1 VIEYKFAVQNGEKPL
16 KTLILAG
23 GFGTRLRPLSC
34 TRPKTLFPIVNKP
47 LLQWTLERLAKNN
60 MADIILAVSY
70 QTEALIKQHKIP
82 KYGLHITYS
91 RDPLKKPLGT
101 GGPIKKA
108 EKLVGHDSP
117 FLVLNGDIFADV
129 NYKEI
134 LKTHEENDAIAT
146 IALHSVKDPSR
157 YGVAELTK
165 KNRIKR
171 FIEKPP
177 KGFAPTNLINAG
189 VYVLSPK
196 IFEYIPENCKVSI
209 EREVF
214 PKLAK
219 EGRLYGYVF
228 DSLWID
234 IGEPKD
240 YLEIN
245 KNLLD
250 SFIKPQKYNFKQKV
264 KVNKPVAFDKGVSIG
279 EKSIIG
285 PYAVLGK
292 DVSIGNGVQIRDSII
307 FPETVISDF
316 ASINGAIIG
325 EGAII
330 GKRVKISREC
340 ILGDYVKIKDNM
352 SLASGVS
359 ICPSKETS
367 ESVLTSTRII

>member
-1 VIEYKFAVQNGEKPL
+1 M

-47 LLQWTLERLAKNN
+47 LLQWTFEGLAKNN
-60 MADIILAVSY
+60 IAEVILAVSH
-70 QTEALIKQHKIP
+70 QTEVLIKQARIP
-82 KYGLHITYS
+82 KRGLRVTYS

-108 EKLVGHDSP
+108 EKLIGHNSP

-134 LKTHEENDAIAT
+134 LKIHEENNAVAT

-157 YGVAELTK
+157 YGVAEITK

-171 FIEKPP
+171 FVEKPP
-177 KGFAPTNLINAG
+177 RGTAPTSLINAG

-196 IFEYIPENCKVSI
+196 IFKYIPKDRAISF

-219 EGRLYGYVF
+219 ESGLYGYVF

-234 IGEPKD
+234 IGEPED
-240 YLEIN
+240 YLTIN

-250 SFIKPQKYNFKQKV
+250 SLAKPQKYNFENKV
-264 KVNKPVAFDKGVSIG
+264 RVKEPVAFDKEAFIG
-279 EKSIIG
+279 EDSVIG
-285 PYAVLGK
+285 PHAVLGRN
-292 DVSIGNGVQIRDSII
+292 VTVGNSVQIKDSVI
-307 FPETVISDF
+307 FPKTVISDF

-330 GKRVKISREC
+330 GKRVKIGREC
-340 ILGDYVKIKDNM
+340 ILGDYVKIKDNT
-352 SLASGVS
+352 SLASGVI
-359 ICPSKETS
+359 ICPSKEIS
-367 ESVLTSTRII
+367 ESVLAPKCIL

>member
-1 VIEYKFAVQNGEKPL
+1 
-16 KTLILAG
+16 
-23 GFGTRLRPLSC
+23 
-34 TRPKTLFPIVNKP
+34 
-47 LLQWTLERLAKNN
+47 
-60 MADIILAVSY
+60 
-70 QTEALIKQHKIP
+70 
-82 KYGLHITYS
+82 
-91 RDPLKKPLGT
+91 
-101 GGPIKKA
+101 
-108 EKLVGHDSP
+108 
-117 FLVLNGDIFADV
+117 
-129 NYKEI
+129 
-134 LKTHEENDAIAT
+134 
-146 IALHSVKDPSR
+146 
-157 YGVAELTK
+157 
-165 KNRIKR
+165 
-171 FIEKPP
+171 
-177 KGFAPTNLINAG
+177 LINAG